1 MTVYAGNIMVT
12 DFDTVNEDAPI
23 QQAISLILKGKV
35 RKSGHKSVS
44 LMVLDAFGQL
54 TGVITMYDI
63 LYHLRPD
70 FLNHG
75 IDADVLPWAGRLKD
89 AVDLLKTKTVK
100 QVMSFHVVAADE
112 NEHIMVILDRMV
124 KHKYRRLPIVKE
136 SKPVGIIYISD
147 IYQHIF
153 EQDAF

>member
-1 MTVYAGNIMVT
+1 MVT

-44 LMVLDAFGQL
+44 LMVVDAYGQL

-70 FLNHG
+70 FLNYG
-75 IDADVLPWAGRLKD
+75 IDADVLPWAGRLND
-89 AVDLLKTKTVK
+89 AVNLLKTKTVK
-100 QVMSFHVVAADE
+100 QVMSLHVVAADE

-153 EQDAF
+153 E

>member
-1 MTVYAGNIMVT
+1 MTVYARSIMVT

-44 LMVLDAFGQL
+44 LMVVDAYGQL

-70 FLNHG
+70 FLNYG
-75 IDADVLPWAGRLKD
+75 IDADVLPWAGRLND
-89 AVDLLKTKTVK
+89 AVNLLKTKTVK
-100 QVMSFHVVAADE
+100 QVMSLHVVAADE

-153 EQDAF
+153 E

>member
-1 MTVYAGNIMVT
+1 MTVYARDIMVT

-44 LMVLDAFGQL
+44 LMVVDAYGQL

-70 FLNHG
+70 FLNYG
-75 IDADVLPWAGRLKD
+75 IDADVLPWAGRLND
-89 AVDLLKTKTVK
+89 AVNLLKTKTVK
-100 QVMSFHVVAADE
+100 QVMSLHVVAADE

-136 SKPVGIIYISD
+136 GKPVGIIYLSD

-153 EQDAF
+153 E